1 MQLSEKGG
9 VHSMQQPLPLSRL
22 ERGQEALISSIHA
35 EGELHDRLRD
45 LGFHEGESITCL
57 FSSAFGD
64 PRAYLVRDTV
74 IALRNIDGAKIEC
87 ILKGGE

>member
-1 MQLSEKGG
+1 
-9 VHSMQQPLPLSRL
+9 MQQPFPLSRL
-22 ERGQEALISSIHA
+22 HCDQEALICSIHA